1 MFEFVFLVRRGWRN
15 LKVSANCN
23 FYLQRIFGVGVDI
36 AFYCDSDLAVILQH
50 NQFEKLAWTHSC

>member
-23 FYLQRIFGVGVDI
+23 FYLQRTFGVLVDI
-36 AFYCDSDLAVILQH
+36 VFYCDSDLAVILQH
-50 NQFEKLAWTHSC
+50 NQFVKLAWTHSC